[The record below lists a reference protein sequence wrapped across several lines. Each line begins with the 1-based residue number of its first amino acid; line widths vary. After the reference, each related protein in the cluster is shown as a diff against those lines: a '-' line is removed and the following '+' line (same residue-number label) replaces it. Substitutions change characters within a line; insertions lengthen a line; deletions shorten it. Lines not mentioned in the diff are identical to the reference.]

1 MENKSISLVR
11 FSRIETGIV
20 VTSYHVELSK
30 VESRNTPVFSSNLA
44 RLITLRGNVVVTSNH
59 VKKITITLNL
69 TRCLAFLVS
78 TLLFLIRVQVQ
89 IICVHIAIYSSTISF
104 RDPIRD
110 RYRRNTLSKYNI
122 RRFLNSIEKGYVY
135 LVQSLYF

>member
-1 MENKSISLVR
+1 MENKCISLVR
-11 FSRIETGIV
+11 FTRIETDIL
-20 VTSYHVELSK
+20 VTSYRVELSK
-30 VESRNTPVFSSNLA
+30 FESRNTPVFSSNLA

-69 TRCLAFLVS
+69 TRCLAFLV
-78 TLLFLIRVQVQ
+78 LFLIHVQVQ
-89 IICVHIAIYSSTISF
+89 IICVYIAIYSSTISF

-135 LVQSLYF
+135 LVQSLCF

>member
-1 MENKSISLVR
+1 MENKCISLVR
-11 FSRIETGIV
+11 FTRIETDIL
-20 VTSYHVELSK
+20 VTSYRVELSK
-30 VESRNTPVFSSNLA
+30 FESRNTPVFSSNLA

-69 TRCLAFLVS
+69 TRCLAFLV
-78 TLLFLIRVQVQ
+78 LFLIHVQVQ
-89 IICVHIAIYSSTISF
+89 IICVYIAIYSSTISF

>member
-11 FSRIETGIV
+11 FSRIEIGIV

-44 RLITLRGNVVVTSNH
+44 RLVTLRGNVVVTSNH

-78 TLLFLIRVQVQ
+78 TLLFLIRVQV
-89 IICVHIAIYSSTISF
+89 
-104 RDPIRD
+104 
-110 RYRRNTLSKYNI
+110 
-122 RRFLNSIEKGYVY
+122 
-135 LVQSLYF
+135 